1 MDEALT
7 LAQLVERQ
15 SRIPGVAE
23 RELLRFVAIDEG
35 GGYSVRSM
43 SHRSLWDRARRIASA
58 LARAGIGEGDRFA
71 IMMENHPEFV
81 EAMVASAI
89 VGSVFVPIDPRAR
102 GIKLRYL
109 LAASECRGVVT
120 ADYCVASLADAVA
133 GTRVEWVW
141 SVDGCA
147 AAPAPAGFVPFE
159 TVVGEADPEAAPPIR
174 GDHLDKTMRMMFTSG
189 TTGDPKAIVGS
200 YRRFWHRGHG
210 LPALFGIRPDDVMYT
225 GLSLTHGN
233 AQNQSLAVALYSG
246 IPLVVSRRFTKS
258 RLWQVIADFGC
269 TTMTALGGMYA
280 AIYAEPPGP
289 LDGKTP
295 LRLITGSGMHRDL
308 WQPFRERFKVDIL
321 EFYATA
327 EGGMVVNPP
336 GVGPVGSVGRPVEGF
351 VARIVRDDDS
361 ECAPMEHGE
370 IVFRHGDG
378 RPVRVEYHGNPEA
391 SSAKTRGGWLR
402 TGDIGYR
409 DRDGWLYFVCR
420 KGQEIRRNGE
430 FISASFIEKEL
441 AEHPNVAD
449 VYVYGIAAANAAAGE
464 KDIVAA
470 VVLRNR
476 DDWRPDEMFGYLAQR
491 VERNAVP
498 GFIQLLDEIPK
509 TASEKP
515 VERRLSELLRT
526 SPGSVHPRP

>member
-7 LAQLVERQ
+7 LGQLVERQ

-23 RELLRFVAIDEG
+23 RELLTFVAIDEDG
-35 GGYSVRSM
+35 RYVVRRM
-43 SHRSLWDRARRIASA
+43 SYRSLWNRARMLASA
-58 LARAGIGEGDRFA
+58 LASAGIREGDRFA

-89 VGSVFVPIDPRAR
+89 LGSVFVPIDPRTR
-102 GIKLRYL
+102 GAKLHYL
-109 LAASECRGVVT
+109 LASSECRGVVT
-120 ADYCVASLADAVA
+120 AGNCVTSLADAVP
-133 GTRVEWVW
+133 GTQVGWVW
-141 SVDGCA
+141 YIDGSGVRH
-147 AAPAPAGFVPFE
+147 APSGYLPFDA
-159 TVVGEADPEAAPPIR
+159 VVGAADPEAVPPIR
-174 GDHLDKTMRMMFTSG
+174 ADHLDKTMQLTFTSG

-200 YRRFWHRGHG
+200 YRRFWHRGRG
-210 LPALFGIRPDDVMYT
+210 LPTLFGIRPDDVMYT

-233 AQNQSLAVALYSG
+233 AQNQSLAVSLYSG
-246 IPLVVSRRFTKS
+246 IPLVISQRFTKS

-289 LDGKTP
+289 FDGKTS

-308 WQPFRERFKVDIL
+308 WLPFRERFKVDIL

-327 EGGMVVNPP
+327 EGGMMINFP
-336 GVGPVGSVGRPVEGF
+336 GVGPVGSIGKPVEGF
-351 VARIVRDDDS
+351 IARTIRDDDT

-370 IVFRHGDG
+370 IVFRHGNG
-378 RPVRVEYHGNPEA
+378 RPIRVEYYGNPEA
-391 SSAKTRGGWLR
+391 SRVKTCGGWLR

-409 DRDGWLYFVCR
+409 DRDGWFYFVCR

-430 FISASFIEKEL
+430 FISAGFIEKEI
-441 AEHPNVAD
+441 ADHPNVTD
-449 VYVYGIAAANAAAGE
+449 VYVYGIAAANAGAGE

-476 DDWRPDEMFGYLAQR
+476 EDWRPEEMFGYVARR

-498 GFIQLLDEIPK
+498 RFIQLVDEIPK
-509 TASEKP
+509 TSSQKP
-515 VERRLSELLRT
+515 IERRLSELLSASPESVFSRT
-526 SPGSVHPRP
+526 